1 MKFSS
6 GVKHALVDEFGR
18 TAGAGRPVTQARDA
32 RSLPRQHRPASRLSV
47 RSRTLALLG
56 LAASAALLGCSS
68 LTMPPWRVEPVY
80 RVAGVEGVAGVAG
93 GSPSAAP
100 GYLALAQKYEGENR
114 VEQALDAY
122 ARAAKSAPDSAEVQ
136 NRLGLALARHG
147 RIEGAIMALRRAVAL
162 APDRA
167 PLLNNLAYALLL
179 DGRADEASA
188 MFRLTLAVDPAHEI
202 ASRNLAH
209 LNQHLP
215 VAAAKAPAPVA
226 ATVANDAVVVVAAM
240 PAAAAVNTVAP
251 PVAASTRPEP
261 MPESIAA
268 PPAVASDGPSVT
280 SEAAPLQ
287 PRPDHFSIEIMNGN
301 GVGGAAARLR
311 NLLQEQ
317 GIHVRRVANLPPYRS
332 VSTQVLYR
340 PGKIEQAR
348 LIAQR
353 MPVHADVL
361 AAPAGSTLADLRVVI
376 GHDARRSAGCTA
388 LAVCAVVE
396 RSAGSGDRTLGRPVS
411 LVDQV
416 ALAARLPN

>member
-32 RSLPRQHRPASRLSV
+32 RSRPRQHRPARRLSE
-47 RSRTLALLG
+47 RSPTLALLG

-80 RVAGVEGVAGVAG
+80 RVAGVEGVTGITGITG

-147 RIEGAIMALRRAVAL
+147 RIEGAILALRRAVAL

-215 VAAAKAPAPVA
+215 VTAAKAPAPVA
-226 ATVANDAVVVVAAM
+226 ATGVKGAAVVVAVV

-261 MPESIAA
+261 MPQSIAA
-268 PPAVASDGPSVT
+268 RSALVSAGPSVT
-280 SEAAPLQ
+280 SESAPVQ
-287 PRPDHFSIEIMNGN
+287 PRQDHFSIEIMNGN

-311 NLLQEQ
+311 DLLQEQ
-317 GIHVRRVANLPPYRS
+317 GIHVRRVANLPPYKS

-388 LAVCAVVE
+388 LAVCAVTE
-396 RSAGSGDRTLGRPVS
+396 PR
-411 LVDQV
+411 LVGQL